1 MDGMHNYEEM
11 THRFDPLQLLV
22 KALALKGLYYPGVL
36 APALDRTQRI
46 NRGGSYSDMPKN
58 SPRYPRGYTKTGT
71 EIRKMGANG
80 RVYFMPVI
88 LWSSK
93 GRLELPA
100 AAISIKG
107 KKTIIETPLTGRR
120 GSVKEL
126 ISIDDYDI
134 NMHGV
139 ILSNDNN
146 YPEEIVQKFRDLY
159 EQNEAIKLVCALSD
173 LVLHPDDRIVIKTID
188 YPEVG
193 HVENA
198 QVINLTAV
206 TDSSID
212 LIIEE

>member
-1 MDGMHNYEEM
+1 MDNEHKYENM

-22 KALALKGLYYPGVL
+22 KALAAKGLYYPGMWI
-36 APALDRTQRI
+36 PGLDKTQKIHRAQ
-46 NRGGSYSDMPKN
+46 SYGNMPEN
-58 SPRYPRGYTKTGT
+58 SPRYPRVYTKTGT

-80 RVYFMPVI
+80 MVYFMPVI

-126 ISIDDYDI
+126 ISIDDYEI

-139 ILSNDNN
+139 IMSEDSN
-146 YPEEIVQKFRDLY
+146 YPEESVQQFRDLY
-159 EQNEAIKLVCALSD
+159 EQNEAIKLICAVSD
-173 LVLHPDDRIVIKTID
+173 LVLQPDDKIVIKSID

-198 QVINLTAV
+198 QIISMTAV

-212 LIIEE
+212 LIIE